1 MRIRLHYL
9 YDAESCS
16 ILTRSASEGFERG
29 PRSRFGLKCCRS
41 AHAGLVTKRPVNGVS
56 SADGGRK
63 LTKVST
69 MSSGAGSVV
78 RRARWLK
85 LQEKNRAMDEAAR
98 VNGEPQPAPALV
110 SNSGLGPV

>member
-1 MRIRLHYL
+1 
-9 YDAESCS
+9 
-16 ILTRSASEGFERG
+16 
-29 PRSRFGLKCCRS
+29 
-41 AHAGLVTKRPVNGVS
+41 VNGVS